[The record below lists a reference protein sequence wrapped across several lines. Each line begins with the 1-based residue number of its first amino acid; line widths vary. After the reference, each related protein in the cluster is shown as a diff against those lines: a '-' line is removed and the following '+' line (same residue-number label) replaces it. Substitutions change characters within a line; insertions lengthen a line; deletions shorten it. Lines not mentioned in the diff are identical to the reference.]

1 MLDVL
6 LKILVFGAVVGGI
19 WGLVA
24 SGFSLIFGVS
34 RILNF
39 AHGTAF
45 VCSAYAAILLLNL
58 GFNVYLA
65 ILIGIVASAGVG
77 LIVYALTK
85 PVRSNE
91 VMVIIVTL
99 ALALLVQQVLLLN
112 FGDRGVSML
121 PVVSGFVEFGG
132 VKVTYIRIL
141 SFIMAVL
148 ALTALEVFIHGTSLG
163 KKIVATS
170 QDSEAAM
177 LLGIDTEKILI
188 FVILLSS
195 LLAGLAGVLYV
206 QIFAVS
212 PELSLRAL
220 IYAFAIVILG
230 GLGSLRGSV
239 VASFIVGYVVVATIT
254 FLGSRWSEFVMLLA
268 IVAILVIK
276 PTGLFG
282 VEE

>member
-1 MLDVL
+1 MIDVA
-6 LKILVFGAVVGGI
+6 LKIVIFGAVVGGI

-39 AHGTAF
+39 AHGAAF
-45 VCSAYAAILLLNL
+45 VCSAYIAILLANAGLNI
-58 GFNVYLA
+58 YIA
-65 ILIGIVASAGVG
+65 ILGGIATSAIIG
-77 LIVYALTK
+77 LLVYALTK

-99 ALALLVQQVLLLN
+99 ALALLIQQVILIN

-121 PVVSGFVEFGG
+121 PIVDGLVEIGG

-141 SFIMAVL
+141 SFVL
-148 ALTALEVFIHGTSLG
+148 AVFALAALEVFIHSTSLG

-170 QDSEAAM
+170 QDFEAAM
-177 LLGIDTEKILI
+177 LLGINTERILTL
-188 FVILLSS
+188 VILLSS
-195 LLAGLAGVLYV
+195 TLAGLAGILYV

-230 GLGSLRGSV
+230 GLGSLRGSI

-268 IVAILVIK
+268 IVAILVVR

>member
-1 MLDVL
+1 MIDVAI
-6 LKILVFGAVVGGI
+6 KILIFGAVVGGV

-39 AHGTAF
+39 AHGSAL
-45 VCSAYAAILLLNL
+45 VCSAYAAIMLVNA
-58 GFNVYLA
+58 GINSYLA
-65 ILIGIVASAGVG
+65 ILGGIAVSAIIG

-99 ALALLVQQVLLLN
+99 ALALLIQQIILIN
-112 FGDRGVSML
+112 FGDRGISML
-121 PVVSGFVEFGG
+121 PLVDGLVEVGG

-141 SFIMAVL
+141 SFVL
-148 ALTALEVFIHGTSLG
+148 AVFALLLLEVFIHSTSLG
-163 KKIVATS
+163 KKILATS
-170 QDSEAAM
+170 QDSEAAL
-177 LLGIDTEKILI
+177 LLGIDTARILI
-188 FVILLSS
+188 LVMVLSS
-195 LLAGLAGVLYV
+195 LLAGLAGILYV

-230 GLGSLRGSV
+230 GLGSLRGSI
-239 VASFIVGYVVVATIT
+239 VASFIVGYVIVATIT

-268 IVAILVIK
+268 IVAILVVR

>member
-1 MLDVL
+1 MIDVA
-6 LKILVFGAVVGGI
+6 LKILIFGAVVGGI

-39 AHGTAF
+39 AHGAAF
-45 VCSAYAAILLLNL
+45 VCSAYVAILLANAGLNI
-58 GFNVYLA
+58 YLA
-65 ILIGIVASAGVG
+65 ILGGIAVSAAIG
-77 LIVYALTK
+77 LLVYALTK

-99 ALALLVQQVLLLN
+99 ALALLIQQVILIN
-112 FGDRGVSML
+112 FGDRGLSML
-121 PVVSGFVEFGG
+121 PLVDGLVEVGG
-132 VKVTYIRIL
+132 VKVTYIRII
-141 SFIMAVL
+141 SFILAVFAL
-148 ALTALEVFIHGTSLG
+148 AALEVFIHGTSVG

-177 LLGIDTEKILI
+177 LLGIDTERILI
-188 FVILLSS
+188 LVILVSS
-195 LLAGLAGVLYV
+195 ILAGLAGILYV

-230 GLGSLRGSV
+230 GLGSLRGSI

-268 IVAILVIK
+268 IVAILVVR

>member
-1 MLDVL
+1 MIDVAI
-6 LKILVFGAVVGGI
+6 KILIFGAVVGGV

-39 AHGTAF
+39 AHGAAF
-45 VCSAYAAILLLNL
+45 VCSAYAAIMLVNA
-58 GFNVYLA
+58 GINSYLA
-65 ILIGIVASAGVG
+65 ILGGIAVSAIIG

-99 ALALLVQQVLLLN
+99 ALALLIQQIILIN
-112 FGDRGVSML
+112 FGDRGISML
-121 PVVSGFVEFGG
+121 PLVDGLVEVGG

-141 SFIMAVL
+141 SFVL
-148 ALTALEVFIHGTSLG
+148 AVFALLLLEVFIHSTSLG
-163 KKIVATS
+163 KKILATS

-177 LLGIDTEKILI
+177 LLGIDTERILI
-188 FVILLSS
+188 LVMVLSS
-195 LLAGLAGVLYV
+195 LLAGLAGILYV

-230 GLGSLRGSV
+230 GLGSLRGSI
-239 VASFIVGYVVVATIT
+239 VASFIVGYVIVATIT

-268 IVAILVIK
+268 IVAILVVR